1 MKLLLDTHAIIWFV
15 EGDTSLSILARKAIE
30 NPNNTKYISI
40 ISFWEMM
47 IKINLGKLQMKIDFV
62 MLNEYLLSKN
72 IRILSLEL
80 SHILSLKNLP
90 THHKDP
96 FDRILIAQAISE
108 NMTLISVDG
117 NFSLYD
123 ISVLW

>member
-15 EGDTSLSILARKAIE
+15 EGDTSLSFLARQAIE
-30 NPNNTKYISI
+30 NQNNTKYISI

-47 IKINLGKLQMKIDFV
+47 IKINLGKLVMKIDFV
-62 MLNEYLLSKN
+62 TLNEYLLSKN
-72 IRILSLEL
+72 IQVLSLEL
-80 SHILSLKNLP
+80 SHILHLKDLP

-96 FDRILIAQAISE
+96 FDRILIAQAMSE
-108 NMTLISVDG
+108 EMTLISIDT

-123 ISVLW
+123 ISLLW

>member
-1 MKLLLDTHAIIWFV
+1 MDTHAIIWFV
-15 EGDTSLSILARKAIE
+15 EGDTSLSLSARQAIE

-40 ISFWEMM
+40 VSFWEMM
-47 IKINLGKLQMKIDFV
+47 IKINLGKLSMKIDFI

-72 IRILSLEL
+72 IYILSLEL
-80 SHILSLKNLP
+80 SHILHLKDLP

-108 NMTLISVDG
+108 NMTLISVDS

-123 ISVLW
+123 ISLLW